1 MSTATGGSRATW
13 TSSLAMCWSLII
25 LGALGAAGWQ
35 LPAPQDKSQAS
46 RFQGWL
52 QGHCGAFWDALFGH
66 EHLEQRQ
73 EALVEGVLVVD
84 PKDPP
89 PPPLPHRDY
98 PCRSGRRPNRRL
110 EL

>member
-1 MSTATGGSRATW
+1 MDQFAGDVLESNNTGRTW
-13 TSSLAMCWSLII
+13 RSWLAI
-25 LGALGAAGWQ
+25 AGPTGQ
-35 LPAPQDKSQAS
+35 IAG
-46 RFQGWL
+46 FQGWL